1 MKVPNGII
9 GVAGPLEFQ
18 GASEKGLRK
27 AKEELGGIHSG
38 SIPDAKGEAVCFG
51 EMTDR
56 LV

>member
-38 SIPDAKGEAVCFG
+38 SIPDAKGEGFASVK
-51 EMTDR
+51 
-56 LV
+56 